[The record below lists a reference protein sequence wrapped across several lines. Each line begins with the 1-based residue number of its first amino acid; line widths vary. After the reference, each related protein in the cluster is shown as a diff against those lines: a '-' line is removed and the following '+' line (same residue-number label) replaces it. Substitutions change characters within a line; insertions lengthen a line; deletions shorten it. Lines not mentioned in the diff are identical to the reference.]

1 LRGYPA
7 AVKHGGSVI
16 AFVFLQTAPHH
27 GDAAKFVAR
36 IPEVEEVHRVA
47 GEDCYIVRVR
57 VANTEEL
64 GCLVRDKIETIRS
77 VSSTRTTLVLKT
89 LKDKEPVPFNQPVP
103 RISRT
108 LTAR

>member
-1 LRGYPA
+1 M
-7 AVKHGGSVI
+7 I
-16 AFVFLQTAPHH
+16 AFVFLQTAPHR
-27 GDAAKFVAR
+27 GDPATFVAR

-64 GCLVRDKIETIRS
+64 GCLVRDKIERIKS

-89 LKDKEPVPFNQPVP
+89 LKEKKPVAGT
-103 RISRT
+103 SRA
-108 LTAR
+108 LRR

>member
-1 LRGYPA
+1 M
-7 AVKHGGSVI
+7 I
-16 AFVFLQTAPHH
+16 AFLFIQTVPRQ

-57 VANTEEL
+57 VANTQDL
-64 GCLVRDKIETIRS
+64 GRLVRDKIETIRS

-89 LKDKEPVPFNQPVP
+89 LKDKEPTPFNKPVP
-103 RISRT
+103 RISRA
-108 LTAR
+108 LAAR